1 MQASMIPTA
10 TSDDDGLIYMITRRT
25 DDIHPLI
32 HLSSINEMIM
42 SPDLHLRLARM
53 HRGGAAGEAATT
65 VGLLAPLPLMVWNG
79 CKILNCISLVPAR
92 SKYTTDA
99 DTTA

>member
-10 TSDDDGLIYMITRRT
+10 TSDDDGLISMITRRT
-25 DDIHPLI
+25 DDIHLSI

-65 VGLLAPLPLMVWNG
+65 VGLLAPLPLTVWNG
-79 CKILNCISLVPAR
+79 KYSRKTLKLYLTCTSTIILHERC
-92 SKYTTDA
+92 
-99 DTTA
+99 